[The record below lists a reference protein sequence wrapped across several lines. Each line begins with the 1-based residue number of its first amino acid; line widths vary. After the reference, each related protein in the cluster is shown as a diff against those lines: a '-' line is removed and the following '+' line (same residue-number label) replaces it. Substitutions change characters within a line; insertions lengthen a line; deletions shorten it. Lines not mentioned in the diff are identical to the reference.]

1 MSGNATATTGERTLS
16 RVGRRAISIPDNVQ
30 VNLDYNQ
37 ITVKG
42 PKGVLIQPLHPE
54 INVRMENGSILVER
68 ASSRKFHRS
77 LHGLTRTLIANA
89 IQGVSQGYQKT
100 LQLMGVGY
108 RVQQRGQGIVPQR
121 GPQPPHRSGSPGGR
135 SPHRGRQ
142 QPSPRFRLRQAKSG
156 RSGRKNSEGPAT
168 QRLQGEGHPLFRRS
182 PSPKARQGRRTKG
195 LIPHDHGEFSTWN
208 PRP

>member
-1 MSGNATATTGERTLS
+1 MSGNATVTTGERTLS
-16 RVGRRAISIPDNVQ
+16 RVGRRAIAIPDNVQ

-68 ASSRKFHRS
+68 ASPRKFHRS

-108 RVQQRGQGIVPQR
+108 RVQQRGQGIVLNVGHSHPIEVD
-121 GPQPPHRSGSPGGR
+121 PPEGVVLTVEGNNRVHVSGYDKQKVGAVAAKIRKARPPNAYKEKGIRYSDEVLHLKPGK
-135 SPHRGRQ
+135 
-142 QPSPRFRLRQAKSG
+142 AA
-156 RSGRKNSEGPAT
+156 GRKA
-168 QRLQGEGHPLFRRS
+168 
-182 PSPKARQGRRTKG
+182 
-195 LIPHDHGEFSTWN
+195 
-208 PRP
+208 

>member
-108 RVQQRGQGIVPQR
+108 RVQQRGQGIVLNVGHSHPIEVD
-121 GPQPPHRSGSPGGR
+121 PPEGVVLTVEGNNRVHVSGYDKQKVGAVAAKIRKARPPNAYKEKGIRYSDEVLHLKPGK
-135 SPHRGRQ
+135 
-142 QPSPRFRLRQAKSG
+142 AA
-156 RSGRKNSEGPAT
+156 GRKA
-168 QRLQGEGHPLFRRS
+168 
-182 PSPKARQGRRTKG
+182 
-195 LIPHDHGEFSTWN
+195 
-208 PRP
+208 

>member
-1 MSGNATATTGERTLS
+1 MSGNATVTTGERTLS

-108 RVQQRGQGIVPQR
+108 RVQQRGQGIVLNVGHSHPIEVD
-121 GPQPPHRSGSPGGR
+121 PPEGVVLTVEGNNRVHVSGYDKQKVGAVAAKIRKARPPNAYKEKGIRYSDEVLHLKPGK
-135 SPHRGRQ
+135 
-142 QPSPRFRLRQAKSG
+142 AA
-156 RSGRKNSEGPAT
+156 GRKA
-168 QRLQGEGHPLFRRS
+168 
-182 PSPKARQGRRTKG
+182 
-195 LIPHDHGEFSTWN
+195 
-208 PRP
+208 